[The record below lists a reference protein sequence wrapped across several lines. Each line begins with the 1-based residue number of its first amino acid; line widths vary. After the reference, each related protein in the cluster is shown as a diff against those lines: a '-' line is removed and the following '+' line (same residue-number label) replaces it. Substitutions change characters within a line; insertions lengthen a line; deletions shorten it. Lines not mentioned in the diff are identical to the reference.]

1 MVDVGMTPDRKLRL
15 RMLQLTLLP
24 PMRSTSGLTIADWLE
39 PGNKLGVE
47 IDKTNQFLQ
56 LIGYR

>member
-15 RMLQLTLLP
+15 RILQLTLLP
-24 PMRSTSGLTIADWLE
+24 PMRSTSVLTIADWLE